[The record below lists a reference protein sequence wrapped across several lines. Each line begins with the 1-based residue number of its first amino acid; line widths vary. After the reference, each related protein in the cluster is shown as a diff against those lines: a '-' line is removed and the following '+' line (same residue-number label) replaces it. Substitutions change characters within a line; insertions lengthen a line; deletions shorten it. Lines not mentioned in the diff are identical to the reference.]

1 VSKIITHLI
10 VIAAKKTAH
19 AGLVNII
26 QIM

>member
-10 VIAAKKTAH
+10 VIAAKKNIH
-19 AGLVNII
+19 AGLVNIM